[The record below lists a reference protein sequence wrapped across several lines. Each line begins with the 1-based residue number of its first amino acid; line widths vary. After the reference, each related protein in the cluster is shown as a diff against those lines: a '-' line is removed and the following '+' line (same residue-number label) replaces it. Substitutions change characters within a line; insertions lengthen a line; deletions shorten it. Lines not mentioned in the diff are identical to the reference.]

1 MLTIQTFKCSTFHSY
16 VKTDPWTVFFG
27 PLKELPFGI
36 MIQHDSASI
45 HTCCCYYK
53 KTDVCRT
60 SFGLLIKVLLRTS
73 SNVLLSVF
81 GDKLISEVESR
92 PPYVSMFSSVR
103 CQEIDTHPISF
114 FAQASRKLSA
124 HCDTQL
130 LRLNQDFLEYTFI
143 FYFHYYPLCLL
154 SSFLKCDFYHLLEE
168 FMAKRA
174 VWQ

>member
-1 MLTIQTFKCSTFHSY
+1 MLTIQTFKCSAFYSY
-16 VKTDPWTVFFG
+16 VKTDPWTVFFE

-45 HTCCCYYK
+45 HPCCCYYK

-60 SFGLLIKVLLRTS
+60 SFGFLIKVLLRTS

-81 GDKLISEVESR
+81 CDKLISEVESR
-92 PPYVSMFSSVR
+92 PPYVSRFSSVR

-124 HCDTQL
+124 HCDTNCCDLIKILQNIL
-130 LRLNQDFLEYTFI
+130 LFFI
-143 FYFHYYPLCLL
+143 FITTLLCLL
-154 SSFLKCDFYHLLEE
+154 SSCLKCDLSHLLEE